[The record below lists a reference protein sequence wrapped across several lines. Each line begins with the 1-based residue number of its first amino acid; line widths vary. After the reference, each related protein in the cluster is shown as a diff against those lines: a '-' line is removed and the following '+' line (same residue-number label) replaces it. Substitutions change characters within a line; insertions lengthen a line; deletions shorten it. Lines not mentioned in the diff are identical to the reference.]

1 MREELVLLIELQK
14 SDSAMSRIHVKK
26 KELPERLAK
35 LEEEFRAVQSLV
47 DETKNRLD
55 ALQKDRAE
63 KEGRLK
69 KDGDALRKAKDR
81 LNDVKTN
88 KEYQAVLKEIETME
102 SMSGRIED
110 EVISLLED
118 IDRIKAE
125 CQEQETGLQAHC
137 GRFEEEKT
145 QIEGEIASL
154 DAELADIQAQNQE
167 LRKKV
172 PPEML
177 KKYEMIK
184 HLHRG
189 VAVVSVWKEICGGCH
204 MNIPPQQYN
213 EMQRNMEIIH
223 CPNCSRFL
231 YRQDPGEK

>member
-26 KELPERLAK
+26 KDLPERLAK
-35 LEEEFRAVQSLV
+35 LEEEFRAVQALV
-47 DETKNRLD
+47 DETKTRLD

-63 KEGRLK
+63 KEGHLK

-102 SMSGRIED
+102 STSGRIED
-110 EVISLLED
+110 EIISVLED

-125 CQEQETGLQAHC
+125 CQEKETGLQAHC
-137 GRFEEEKT
+137 GRFEKEKR

-154 DAELADIQAQNQE
+154 DAELTDIQTQNQE
-167 LRKKV
+167 LRKRV

-189 VAVVSVWKEICGGCH
+189 VAVASVWKEVCDGCH
-204 MNIPPQQYN
+204 MNIPPQLYN
-213 EMQRNMEIIH
+213 AMSKNAEIVH